1 MNSPFLVLVGFFSG
15 NVHMGNKMPADA
27 SNKDNF
33 FSLVIQALI
42 AVPVAELLLLS
53 VTEVTIGIGV

>member
-1 MNSPFLVLVGFFSG
+1 
-15 NVHMGNKMPADA
+15 MGNKMPVDA

-42 AVPVAELLLLS
+42 AVPVAELLLIS
-53 VTEVTIGIGV
+53 VTEVTTGIGV